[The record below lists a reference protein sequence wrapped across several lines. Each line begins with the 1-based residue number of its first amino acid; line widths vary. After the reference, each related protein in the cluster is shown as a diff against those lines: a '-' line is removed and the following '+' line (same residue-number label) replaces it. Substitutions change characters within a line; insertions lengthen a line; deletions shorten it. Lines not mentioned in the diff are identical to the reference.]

1 MKLTESKKFALKF
14 IAAILLILLALPV
27 IFKLLGLLWD
37 AIVYAFQLYVKYIN
51 MYFNDAEVSTA
62 IACGILGFLL
72 VVCVATFLAIS
83 DSY

>member
-1 MKLTESKKFALKF
+1 MKMTETKKFVLKF

-51 MYFNDAEVSTA
+51 MYFNDTDLSTA
-62 IACGILGFLL
+62 IACGILGVLF
-72 VVCVATFLAIS
+72 VVCVTTILVIS
-83 DSY
+83 EPY